1 MSVSGS
7 SSDSRRS
14 WIQRLPFYYGWIQVC
29 VAALAMVATL
39 PGRTQGLGL
48 ITESLLRDLSV
59 DRGGFARINFWAT
72 LAGSLAC
79 VGFGRLIDRFGT
91 RAVLS
96 VVSLALGFSVLGMSR
111 VETTAGLAIAVTLA
125 RALGQSALSVVSL
138 TIPALWF
145 SARLPKAMAVYT
157 VALSIGFMAAF
168 PGTGFLVEHSG
179 WRTTW
184 ALVGIALI
192 VVMAPVA
199 ATLVRRSPE
208 SCGLS
213 GDPVS
218 TEATAGSR
226 PDPADQTLG
235 AALQTPLFWIFAS
248 GSTLYGLVASGLGLF
263 NESILQERGFPAADF
278 HLALAVTAMT
288 GLGGNF
294 LGGWLMDRVGP
305 QRLMAASLGLLAL
318 GLAWIPHLHS
328 RAGLVG
334 QACLMGVAGGG
345 VAVLFFTIWR
355 RAFGRREL
363 GRIQGA
369 AQMLTV
375 IGSAAGPV
383 LFAGVVEATGS
394 YALAFRGLAV
404 LVGLVGIGALAVR
417 MPGSPSE
424 GRSASA

>member
-1 MSVSGS
+1 MSVPGS
-7 SSDSRRS
+7 SSDLRRS
-14 WIQRLPFYYGWIQVC
+14 WIPRLPFYFGWIQVG
-29 VAALAMVATL
+29 VAAMAMVATL

-48 ITESLLRDLSV
+48 VTESLLRDLSV
-59 DRGGFARINFWAT
+59 DRGSFARINFWAT
-72 LAGSLAC
+72 LVGSLAC

-91 RAVLS
+91 RTVLS
-96 VVSLALGFSVLGMSR
+96 VVSLALGFTVLGMSR
-111 VETTAGLAIAVTLA
+111 VETTTGLALAVTLS

-157 VALSIGFMAAF
+157 VALSVGFMAAF
-168 PGTGFLVEHSG
+168 PGAGYLVEHSG

-184 ALVGIALI
+184 GLVGIALI
-192 VVMAPVA
+192 AVMAPVA
-199 ATLVRRSPE
+199 WTLVRRSPE
-208 SCGLS
+208 SCGLT
-213 GDPVS
+213 GDPVRIDARGPS
-218 TEATAGSR
+218 
-226 PDPADQTLG
+226 PQDPVDRTLS
-235 AALQTPLFWIFAS
+235 AALRTPLFWIFAL

-288 GLGGNF
+288 GLAGNF

-305 QRLMAASLGLLAL
+305 QRLMAASLWLLAL

-334 QACLMGVAGGG
+334 QASLMGIAGGG

-404 LVGLVGIGALAVR
+404 VVALVGVAALR
-417 MPGSPSE
+417 T
-424 GRSASA
+424 RLSAP